1 MEDPHASF
9 KAEVACY
16 TAADPIPTLE
26 NLSRLTGIPVDTLV
40 RYILV
45 KYTASGAEALLTMG
59 PIVFQ
64 QMQDHVS
71 RAEAE
76 GSGEAKLKAYEALKE
91 MIAWLGSSITS

>member
-1 MEDPHASF
+1 MGDPHANF

-16 TAADPIPTLE
+16 TAADPMPALE
-26 NLSRLTGIPVDTLV
+26 HLSQLTGIPVATLI

-45 KYTASGAEALLTMG
+45 KYSASGSEAVLTMG
-59 PIVFQ
+59 PVVFK

-76 GSGEAKLKAYEALKE
+76 GSDEARLKAYKALKE
-91 MIAWLGSSITS
+91 MIAWLGA

>member
-16 TAADPIPTLE
+16 TAADPMPALE
-26 NLSRLTGIPVDTLV
+26 NLSRLTGIPETTLI

-45 KYTASGAEALLTMG
+45 KYTASGSEAVLSMG
-59 PIVFQ
+59 PVVFK

-76 GSGEAKLKAYEALKE
+76 GSDEARLKAYRALKE
-91 MIAWLGSSITS
+91 MIAWLGA

>member
-1 MEDPHASF
+1 VEDPHASF

-16 TAADPIPTLE
+16 TAADPMPALE
-26 NLSRLTGIPVDTLV
+26 NLSRLTGIPETTLI

-45 KYTASGAEALLTMG
+45 KYTASGSEAVLSMG
-59 PIVFQ
+59 PVVFK

-76 GSGEAKLKAYEALKE
+76 GSDEARLKAYRALKE
-91 MIAWLGSSITS
+91 MIAWLGA